1 MAAFTYK
8 YRGGYNSKVSA
19 DIAGPVCQKL
29 HDDNILTPENL
40 VNEARPESSP
50 LHSAFEWNDSVAAE
64 KYRNEQAR
72 LMIAN
77 IIWVKSDIQAE
88 REVKLISTDEEQPT
102 ESSKEPNFGEERA
115 FVSTGE
121 QNHRYVPI
129 VSALTNEVWRENLL
143 KSAKRDMNSLI
154 VKYHRLNE
162 LSNIINDMNAFLS
175 A

>member
-19 DIAGPVCQKL
+19 EIAGPVCQKL
-29 HDDNILTPENL
+29 HEAKILTPENL
-40 VNEARPESSP
+40 VNEARAETSP
-50 LHSAFEWNDSVAAE
+50 LHSAFEWNDTVAAE
-64 KYRNEQAR
+64 KYRCEQAR

-77 IIWVKSDIQAE
+77 IVWVESDIQTE
-88 REVKLISTDEEQPT
+88 RHVKLVEKDEEPSFT
-102 ESSKEPNFGEERA
+102 DERA

-129 VSALTNEVWRENLL
+129 AVALTNEEWRANLL
-143 KSAKRDMNSLI
+143 KAAVRDMNAF
-154 VKYHRLNE
+154 VTKYHRLTE
-162 LSNIINDMNAFLS
+162 LANIIQDMNDFLG

>member
-29 HDDNILTPENL
+29 HEAQTLTPENL
-40 VNEARPESSP
+40 VNEARAEDSP
-50 LHSAFEWNDSVAAE
+50 IHSAFEWNDSIAAE
-64 KYRNEQAR
+64 KYRYEQAR

-77 IIWVKSDIQAE
+77 IVWVKSDIQNE
-88 REVKLISTDEEQPT
+88 RHLRLVEETDDD
-102 ESSKEPNFGEERA
+102 KEPNFADERA

-129 VSALTNEVWRENLL
+129 AVALTNEKWRENLL
-143 KSAKRDMNSLI
+143 NAAKRDMNAFI
-154 VKYHRLNE
+154 MKYQRLTE
-162 LSNIINDMNAFLS
+162 LANIINDMNDFLG